1 MKATR
6 ITKPL
11 TEVSK
16 ESFEQAMNRYAAA
29 EVRER
34 EINKMMDAEVN
45 EIAEKYA
52 AELQC
57 VAMIKQV
64 AFDEAQAYCVR
75 HKKELF
81 AKKRRIGTV
90 FGIAGMR
97 MGTPR
102 LKTTKGSDWNTVLA
116 ALKEKL
122 PAYVRTI
129 EEPAKDMLLAD
140 RHNEKVAPL
149 LLEIGVQVVQ
159 DELFYIEPRIAA

>member
-57 VAMIKQV
+57 VAMIKQT

-102 LKTTKGSDWNTVLA
+102 LKTTKGSDWNKVLA
-116 ALKEKL
+116 
-122 PAYVRTI
+122 
-129 EEPAKDMLLAD
+129 
-140 RHNEKVAPL
+140 H
-149 LLEIGVQVVQ
+149 
-159 DELFYIEPRIAA
+159 